1 MPLVFVVGCPIVRVL
16 ASTLVLCLALAVAGC
31 GGGNDS
37 STESTDAVQAS
48 TPETTTTKRSESSTK
63 KTKPKVKVPK
73 GAPPKQLVVKELEEG
88 TGAEAKAGDEVAV
101 QYVGVDYKN
110 GKEFDSS
117 WSRHEPFVFQ
127 LGVGQVIPGW
137 DQGIE
142 GMKVGGRRELIIP
155 PELAYG
161 EAGSP
166 PAIGP
171 NETLVFVVDLLSAR

>member
-1 MPLVFVVGCPIVRVL
+1 VRALISTAALCVL
-16 ASTLVLCLALAVAGC
+16 LAVAGC
-31 GGGNDS
+31 GGGDS
-37 STESTDAVQAS
+37 STSSTETTGSTSTEESTAPA
-48 TPETTTTKRSESSTK
+48 KKSEPTAK
-63 KTKPKVKVPK
+63 KTKPKVTVPE
-73 GAPPKQLVVKELEEG
+73 GAPPKQLVVKEIEEG

-101 QYVGVDYKN
+101 QYVGVNYKN

-171 NETLVFVVDLLSAR
+171 NETLVFVVDLLAVR

>member
-1 MPLVFVVGCPIVRVL
+1 MRLFTLIVGLCAVL
-16 ASTLVLCLALAVAGC
+16 ALSVAGC

-37 STESTDAVQAS
+37 STGSAESTAS
-48 TPETTTTKRSESSTK
+48 TGESTAPAKKSEPGAK
-63 KTKPKVKVPK
+63 KTKPEVKVPE
-73 GAPPKQLVVKELEEG
+73 GPPPKQLVVKELEEG
-88 TGAEAKAGDEVAV
+88 TGAEAKAGDGVSV
-101 QYVGVDYKN
+101 QYVGVNYKN

-117 WSRHEPFVFQ
+117 WSRHEPFAFQ

-161 EAGSP
+161 EAGAP

-171 NETLVFVVDLLSAR
+171 NETLVFVVDLLAVK

>member
-1 MPLVFVVGCPIVRVL
+1 VRVPISIV
-16 ASTLVLCLALAVAGC
+16 ALCAVLALAGC
-31 GGGNDS
+31 GSSSDS
-37 STESTDAVQAS
+37 STGSTEPTSSNSTEESTAPARQ
-48 TPETTTTKRSESSTK
+48 SEPTAK
-63 KTKPKVKVPK
+63 KTKPEVTVPK

-101 QYVGVDYKN
+101 QYVGVNYKS

-117 WSRHEPFVFQ
+117 WSRHEPFAFQ

-171 NETLVFVVDLLSAR
+171 NETLVFVVDLLAVK